1 MQIKGKIIFIDETK
15 TYGNK
20 GFKKRELA
28 VETKEEYPQKI
39 LVEFIQDKTEM
50 LDRYKVGQDVSIG
63 INLNG
68 REWVNPEGET
78 KYFNSIRGWRIG
90 LLEQEPATQEPPQVE
105 PEEDLPF

>member
-1 MQIKGKIIFIDETK
+1 
-15 TYGNK
+15 
-20 GFKKRELA
+20 
-28 VETKEEYPQKI
+28 
-39 LVEFIQDKTEM
+39 M

-78 KYFNSIRGWRIG
+78 KYFNSIRGWKIG
-90 LLEQEPATQEPPQVE
+90 LLEQEQTKQEPPQVE